1 MGDRMSE
8 DKSTVIK
15 LVAVERGFA
24 NGRMVEPGQSFEFDS
39 VNADGKTRKLPK
51 WATTAEKYK
60 AKPKKP
66 VAGDLKPK
74 DVQAAV
80 KQKASLLSGEQA

>member
-1 MGDRMSE
+1 MAE
-8 DKSTVIK
+8 EKVIK
-15 LVAVERGFA
+15 LVAVERGFHA
-24 NGRMVEPGQSFEFDS
+24 NRMVEPGQSFMFDS
-39 VNADGKTRKLPK
+39 VGADGKERKLPK
-51 WATTAEKYK
+51 WAAKPEEYK

-80 KQKASLLSGEQA
+80 KQKAAAFSGEQA